1 MAQTNG
7 QRKIAYLVKTFPK
20 FSETF
25 ILNEILELERQG
37 VNLHIFSLKTPA
49 DEHNH
54 RAVNDVQAQ
63 VTYIPVIQS
72 DSEMDDRYRVLW
84 QNILLFFS
92 SPRRYFVTVV
102 TLFRRWESLCPSP
115 GKFWSY
121 VKTAVAF
128 LLRRHYSSP
137 SSRKLRKLLQ
147 AGFIARTVLRE
158 DIQHLHAHFANI
170 PTSVAELVSLLTGV
184 PYSFTAHAKDIYLT
198 EARELDRKINGAEF
212 VLTCT
217 GFNRNYLQGL
227 STSSTPIILAHH
239 GIDLGF
245 FDSGSWTGDDCDI
258 PPLILGVGRLCEKKG
273 FRYLVEA
280 CSLLKAKGLDFHCD
294 IVGYGPGK
302 DDLKQQIAQLGLKA
316 HVRLPGK
323 MTQHELLE
331 VYHRA
336 SIFALPCQVTDDGD
350 RDGIPNVLIEAM
362 ALRLPVVSTDISGI
376 SELVDHMESGIL
388 VKQKDPGEL
397 AQAIEFLLQ
406 RPELRLQ
413 FGIKGRE
420 KVLRHF
426 SLERNVCIVRDKLMG
441 VDRQEAPATEGS
453 TKGLEVKPCA

>member
-1 MAQTNG
+1 
-7 QRKIAYLVKTFPK
+7 
-20 FSETF
+20 
-25 ILNEILELERQG
+25 
-37 VNLHIFSLKTPA
+37 
-49 DEHNH
+49 
-54 RAVNDVQAQ
+54 
-63 VTYIPVIQS
+63 
-72 DSEMDDRYRVLW
+72 
-84 QNILLFFS
+84 
-92 SPRRYFVTVV
+92 
-102 TLFRRWESLCPSP
+102 
-115 GKFWSY
+115 
-121 VKTAVAF
+121 
-128 LLRRHYSSP
+128 
-137 SSRKLRKLLQ
+137 
-147 AGFIARTVLRE
+147 
-158 DIQHLHAHFANI
+158 
-170 PTSVAELVSLLTGV
+170 
-184 PYSFTAHAKDIYLT
+184 
-198 EARELDRKINGAEF
+198 
-212 VLTCT
+212 
-217 GFNRNYLQGL
+217 
-227 STSSTPIILAHH
+227 
-239 GIDLGF
+239 
-245 FDSGSWTGDDCDI
+245 
-258 PPLILGVGRLCEKKG
+258 
-273 FRYLVEA
+273 
-280 CSLLKAKGLDFHCD
+280 
-294 IVGYGPGK
+294 
-302 DDLKQQIAQLGLKA
+302 
-316 HVRLPGK
+316 